1 MGQAR
6 DDSKR
11 SVAIAGAGLV
21 GLAVARALQK
31 AGYAVTLFDPEEP
44 SSGASAGNAGIIA
57 GSAVVPE
64 ANGRLLMELPRLL
77 LDPKGPLTVRPFYLP
92 RLAPFLWHF
101 AKASR
106 RREHDRLSRAMA
118 ALSLSGFDN
127 WMTLLDDLPDA
138 RALFRRDGCLY
149 VYLSERERQRA
160 VPDNDLRRAR
170 GMRLAELS
178 PEALHQRVP
187 DLEGETA
194 GAILAEDAGQVLSP
208 QALGRFLFER
218 IVADGGEFHPQPVTR
233 LLGDGDRIDAVATP
247 ADEAVPVTELVL
259 AAGAHSGPLAREL
272 GLTLPLDTQRGYHL
286 MLRDPGVET
295 ALPMLV
301 PSAGIAITPMQDG
314 LRIAGLVEFAGLQ
327 APPNPKLFDLLA
339 ERAAALFPRLRR
351 DRADRWMGCRPS
363 LPDGLPVIDRAPR
376 FANAYLAFGHGQV
389 GLTQAAITGHII
401 RGLVEGSAP
410 PVELAPY
417 RASRF
422 RAA

>member
-1 MGQAR
+1 MGRAR
-6 DDSKR
+6 DDSKW

-44 SSGASAGNAGIIA
+44 GSGASAGNAGIIA

-77 LDPKGPLTVRPFYLP
+77 LDPKGPLTIRPFYLP

-106 RREHDRLSRAMA
+106 RREYDRLSRAMA

-127 WMTLLDDLPDA
+127 WMELLDDLPDA

-149 VYLSERERQRA
+149 VYLSETERQRA

-170 GMRLAELS
+170 GMRLAELR
-178 PEALHQRVP
+178 PEALHQRIP

-208 QALGRFLFER
+208 RALGRLLFER
-218 IVADGGEFHPQPVTR
+218 IVAEGGRFYPQPVDR
-233 LLGDGDRIDAVATP
+233 LLAEGDRINAVVTP
-247 ADEAVPVTELVL
+247 AGETIPAARLVL
-259 AAGAHSGPLAREL
+259 AAGAHSGPLAKEL
-272 GLTLPLDTQRGYHL
+272 GLSLPLDTQRGYHL
-286 MLRDPGVET
+286 MLRDPGVQT
-295 ALPMLV
+295 TLPMLV

-351 DRADRWMGCRPS
+351 DSVDRWMGCRPS

-389 GLTQAAITGHII
+389 GLTQAAITGHIV

-410 PVELAPY
+410 PIELAPY

>member
-92 RLAPFLWHF
+92 RLTPFLWHF

-106 RREHDRLSRAMA
+106 RREYDRLSRAMA

-149 VYLSERERQRA
+149 VYLSETERQRA

-170 GMRLAELS
+170 GMRLTELS
-178 PEALHQRVP
+178 PEALHQRIP

-208 QALGRFLFER
+208 RALGHLLFER
-218 IVADGGEFHPQPVTR
+218 IMAEGGRFYPQPVDR
-233 LLGDGDRIDAVATP
+233 LLAEGDRIDAVVTP
-247 ADEAVPVTELVL
+247 AGETIPAARLVL
-259 AAGAHSGPLAREL
+259 AAGAHSGPLAKEL
-272 GLTLPLDTQRGYHL
+272 GLSLPLDTQRGYHL
-286 MLRDPGVET
+286 MLRDPGVQT
-295 ALPMLV
+295 TLPMLV

-351 DRADRWMGCRPS
+351 DSEDRWMGCRPS

-389 GLTQAAITGHII
+389 GLTQAAITGHIV
-401 RGLVEGSAP
+401 RGLVEGSPP